1 MLKPTRRRKAS
12 TCKSSGAD
20 HVSHGVMNLKKLEF
34 KDLKQGSLTVSE
46 YMTHFTQLSHCALDN
61 MDIDEKK
68 QDFSPN

>member
-1 MLKPTRRRKAS
+1 
-12 TCKSSGAD
+12 
-20 HVSHGVMNLKKLEF
+20 VSHGVMNLKKLEF